1 MAESGEVRDSDGET
15 EQHSEELRIYDET
28 ESYLANGSY
37 PVSATKMEKGVIR
50 KRAKKFHLVDAWCPP
65 LQGDAEGRP
74 AETKTGI
81 NIVAINCMMQHRL
94 DRFSKPLIVQA

>member
-15 EQHSEELRIYDET
+15 EQHSEELRIYDEA
-28 ESYLANGSY
+28 ESYLANGSLPRISY
-37 PVSATKMEKGVIR
+37 EDGERCYKEKSEEVPPCG
-50 KRAKKFHLVDAWCPP
+50 WCPP

-81 NIVAINCMMQHRL
+81 NIVAINCMMQHR
-94 DRFSKPLIVQA
+94 